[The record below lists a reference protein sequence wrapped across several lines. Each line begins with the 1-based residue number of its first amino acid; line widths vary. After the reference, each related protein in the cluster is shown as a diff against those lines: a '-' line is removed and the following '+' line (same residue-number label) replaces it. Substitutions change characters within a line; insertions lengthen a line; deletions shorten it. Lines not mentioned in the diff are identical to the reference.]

1 MKKSIAL
8 SLLAAGPLYFG
19 ACSSS
24 SGKSGEETAKATE
37 KQAQA
42 EQKLC
47 VNMNEMESSIRQY
60 PVITTET
67 PLDSIRAA
75 NERVDKA
82 VQGVRESAK
91 DVSNPGVVDVQT
103 AYQDLQ
109 NTINTV
115 PEGQGTVGEASDSVT
130 ASAQKLRE
138 AWDKLYLS
146 MECGA

>member
-8 SLLAAGPLYFG
+8 CLLAAGPLYFG

-24 SGKSGEETAKATE
+24 SGKTSEATKAAE
-37 KQAQA
+37 KQAKA
-42 EQKLC
+42 EKKLC
-47 VNMNEMESSIRQY
+47 MNMNEMESSIREY

-67 PLDSIRAA
+67 SLDSIRAA

-82 VQGVRESAK
+82 VQGVRESAQ
-91 DVSNPGVVDVQT
+91 DVSNPRVLDVQA

-109 NTINTV
+109 NTLNTV
-115 PEGQGTVGEASDSVT
+115 PTDQGTVGQASDAVT